1 MQFRDV
7 RPSSGF
13 HACRSDLLERRCREK
28 LPAPQSGRHERRLLV
43 HWPSVRG
50 LPPAPYHSN
59 AQWPTLLLRE
69 AYRQTFHPTIL
80 ACARR
85 HHRHLR
91 ICRKREPSVL
101 KLQPCVRAPH
111 EATQWISPCPALFTC
126 PTRLHSVRRTGFVTE
141 SSGTCTSYLLRT
153 GMATDVRNNNNI
165 GTYAPPVELLLHL

>member
-101 KLQPCVRAPH
+101 KLSLPNCSRVFVLLTRQPNGYRHAPLSSL
-111 EATQWISPCPALFTC
+111 ARRGCTLSVAPGSLLSPPAL
-126 PTRLHSVRRTGFVTE
+126 V
-141 SSGTCTSYLLRT
+141 LRT
-153 GMATDVRNNNNI
+153 CFVLAWPLMCAT
-165 GTYAPPVELLLHL
+165 TTT